1 MIRHVVMWELIDPS
15 DAARFKAELMTCA
28 SLSPGTLSFTVGTR
42 TESLPASCDVCLVA
56 DFADEAALQAY
67 QDHPHHQ
74 HVVAQLG
81 PLRRLR
87 HVLDFE
93 A

>member
-1 MIRHVVMWELIDPS
+1 MIRHVVMWELHDQA
-15 DAARFKAELMTCA
+15 DAARFKAELMSCA
-28 SLSPGTLSFTVGTR
+28 ALSPGTLSFMVGTR
-42 TESLPASCDVCLVA
+42 TDGLAASCDVCLVA
-56 DFADEAALQAY
+56 DFEDAAAMQAY
-67 QDHPHHQ
+67 QDHPHH
-74 HVVAQLG
+74 HEVSARLG